1 MRTMIKI
8 TVIASA
14 LLVGCAGGVDEGGS
28 DRKDA
33 TNAGTQSESARPGL
47 AAPRPSPPEGIVH
60 APIDAPEGWRAE
72 VRGAW
77 MTYTSPDGI
86 SRISEGAL
94 TPTDDIPA
102 KVKEITALMDA
113 SDVNLAEEQ
122 TISIGA
128 EQLKA
133 RAADGWC
140 HVGHEEARVAYAVVD
155 TGEGRRVM
163 LIHLLAKDA
172 PVETQRAALTVV
184 ASLRRR

>member
-14 LLVGCAGGVDEGGS
+14 LLVGCADVGAP

-33 TNAGTQSESARPGL
+33 PLAGTPPETASP
-47 AAPRPSPPEGIVH
+47 AAVTTPRPAPPEGILH
-60 APIDAPEGWRAE
+60 APIDAPEGWRAD
-72 VRGAW
+72 VRGGW

-94 TPTDDIPA
+94 TPTDEVSA
-102 KVKEITALMDA
+102 RLKEIAALMDA
-113 SDVNLAEEQ
+113 SDLHVSEEQ
-122 TISIGA
+122 PISIGPD
-128 EQLKA
+128 QLPA

-140 HVGHEEARVAYAVVD
+140 HVGRDEARVAYAVVD

-163 LIHLLAKDA
+163 LVHLTAKDA
-172 PVETQRAALTVV
+172 AVETQRAALTVI